1 LNTRE
6 RLDYIFGDHP
16 NDYIT
21 NKFGW
26 LDTVLLSDIR
36 TLIAGGKR
44 LKNKKSRTL
53 KGFYGAGNVTIPILL
68 CVGIEFAAA
77 LYVGKTKYNVGGA
90 YSATDNVAEFI
101 NRFFPHHAKELP
113 RIVWDGVR
121 NSLDHTFIPKFL
133 KVNRK
138 RIQLMFYTEPM
149 NIKSHLVKYR
159 NVIKIN
165 INCIEFYQEVKQVL
179 KDYKS
184 LLQSCKT
191 RQINFMKAWKSI
203 VKFHAMNAPMLVE
216 FNYMS
221 KQLRPTNR
229 INLFL

>member
-165 INCIEFYQEVKQVL
+165 INC
-179 KDYKS
+179 
-184 LLQSCKT
+184 KT
-191 RQINFMKAWKSI
+191 RQINLMKSWKSI